1 MNALNMFHILAPRLH
16 DLENGVE
23 VSSLDE
29 NQSKTLVRFLEF
41 DLKFHYGF
49 AFSNCSNIRVA
60 SLM

>member
-1 MNALNMFHILAPRLH
+1 MDALNTFHILAPRLH

-29 NQSKTLVRFLEF
+29 NQSKTLVRFLDF

-49 AFSNCSNIRVA
+49 AFRNGSNSRVV
-60 SLM
+60 